1 MSNAYCKS
9 KPVSDPSMKHQIKGT
24 SPKND
29 YKEIQGLKLLHFLID
44 QSLRVPVK
52 NGKPRYSLVVIIQQ
66 GGRCRP
72 F

>member
-1 MSNAYCKS
+1 MPIASLNRFRIHQWNTKS
-9 KPVSDPSMKHQIKGT
+9 KEPAQ
-24 SPKND
+24 KND